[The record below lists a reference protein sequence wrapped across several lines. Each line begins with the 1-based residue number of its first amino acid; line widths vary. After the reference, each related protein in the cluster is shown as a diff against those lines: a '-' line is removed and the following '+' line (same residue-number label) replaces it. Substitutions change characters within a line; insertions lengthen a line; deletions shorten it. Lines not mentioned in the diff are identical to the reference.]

1 MSLRKCIIAGLLTAC
16 FGLTLW
22 GAEEILHKIEVY
34 DRGGIGRRSAKADYV
49 VLADSV
55 AIEGDIG
62 PMLWRNVHHT
72 VSLTGDVIDLIVLKP
87 DIPRGKE
94 DGEPNILEYEYTQ
107 GNPVDTFFRKSPFM
121 KFNNV
126 SISEGTK
133 YEENP
138 DRYLCY
144 LDGDFEY
151 RAAYNI
157 YKRKRTDN
165 DSLGLYTSGEQYRP
179 YRKVNGIEGTTY
191 SLRKNGDGYRF
202 RYSTYL
208 PEITADG
215 DTVGPL
221 WVVGSLPGGFTRVTE
236 ASAND
241 FIFEYDDKGLIW
253 IHLDSKGAIHDINR
267 PEDILQA
274 DVPRLVERD
283 FPKTGLYNGLLDIK
297 ERLLKKDKG
306 YSINLRTDRCTIMAR
321 GFGDD
326 ETCMLSAKLRNN
338 FVEKNQ
344 QAMFQIFTMMLGE
357 FSPMSDN
364 NPEMFDLFFERLFF
378 RQSVFERLPELMNT
392 YGTF

>member
-1 MSLRKCIIAGLLTAC
+1 MSLKKCIIAGLLTAC

-34 DRGGIGRRSAKADYV
+34 DLGGIGRRPAKADYV

-55 AIEGDIG
+55 AIEGYLG

-107 GNPVDTFFRKSPFM
+107 GNPVDTFFKKSPFM

-157 YKRKRTDN
+157 YKRKRTDS

-191 SLRKNGDGYRF
+191 SLRKSGDGYRF

-221 WVVGSLPGGFTRVTE
+221 WVVGSRLA
-236 ASAND
+236 AS
-241 FIFEYDDKGLIW
+241 
-253 IHLDSKGAIHDINR
+253 H
-267 PEDILQA
+267 
-274 DVPRLVERD
+274 V
-283 FPKTGLYNGLLDIK
+283 
-297 ERLLKKDKG
+297 
-306 YSINLRTDRCTIMAR
+306 
-321 GFGDD
+321 
-326 ETCMLSAKLRNN
+326 
-338 FVEKNQ
+338 
-344 QAMFQIFTMMLGE
+344 
-357 FSPMSDN
+357 
-364 NPEMFDLFFERLFF
+364 
-378 RQSVFERLPELMNT
+378 
-392 YGTF
+392 